1 MRQTWRRH
9 YRSLSGLLSRVRRVR
24 ASPPGSQAPRAI
36 RRAGQYGTI
45 PCMPDP
51 EPAAKQ
57 ADLREAKRLLREH
70 ILLARDALPA
80 ATRERHAAAII
91 AALRAREDFRR
102 ARTVLLSL
110 AFRSE
115 WETRPLLRAA
125 LASGK
130 SVAAPRVNTARRM
143 LEAYTISDPERDLGP
158 GFRGIAEPLPHC
170 AALAL
175 DTIDWVLVPGV
186 AFDTHGH
193 RLGYG
198 GGYYD
203 RLLPL
208 LRDDAHR
215 VAGAYDLQIVDR
227 VPIAPHDRPLDAIL
241 TEARI
246 IAPAR

>member
-1 MRQTWRRH
+1 MTK
-9 YRSLSGLLSRVRRVR
+9 
-24 ASPPGSQAPRAI
+24 P
-36 RRAGQYGTI
+36 
-45 PCMPDP
+45 P
-51 EPAAKQ
+51 EPAARR
-57 ADLREAKRLLREH
+57 ADLREAKRSLRAR

-80 ATRERHAAAII
+80 LTRERYAAAIV
-91 AALRAREDFRR
+91 AALCAREDFRL

-115 WETRPLLRAA
+115 WETRPLLRTA

-130 SVAAPRVNTARRM
+130 RVAAPRVNAASRM
-143 LEAYTISDPERDLGP
+143 LEAYAISDPERDLGP

-170 AALAL
+170 PALAL
-175 DTIDWVLVPGV
+175 DAIDWVLVPGV
-186 AFDTHGH
+186 AFDTRGR

-215 VAGAYDLQIVDR
+215 VAGAFDLQVVDR
-227 VPIAPHDRPLDAIL
+227 VPIAPHDRPLDAIM

>member
-1 MRQTWRRH
+1 MT
-9 YRSLSGLLSRVRRVR
+9 
-24 ASPPGSQAPRAI
+24 
-36 RRAGQYGTI
+36 
-45 PCMPDP
+45 DP
-51 EPAAKQ
+51 EPVPQ
-57 ADLREAKRLLREH
+57 RADLREAKRSLRER

-80 ATRERHAAAII
+80 ATRERYAAAIV
-91 AALRAREDFRR
+91 AALCAREDFRL

-115 WETRPLLRAA
+115 WETRPLVKTAHE
-125 LASGK
+125 SGK
-130 SVAAPRVNTARRM
+130 RVAAPRVNPARRM
-143 LEAYTISDPERDLGP
+143 LEVYAISDPERDLGP

-170 AALAL
+170 RPLPL

-186 AFDTHGH
+186 AFDKRGH

-215 VAGAYDLQIVDR
+215 VAGAFDMQIVDR
-227 VPIAPHDRPLDAIL
+227 VPIAPHDRPLDAIV